1 MSCRQSLQQVTLFSA
16 YFQKIGDFDMSKLFP
31 SALKVSLSSA
41 ALAVAVLASSAAV
54 AEPLRVCSDPD
65 NLPFS
70 KSDGPDKGLYIEL
83 AEKVGQRLGTPV
95 EYVWWLSFNQRRA
108 LRNTMDGCDAY
119 FALPADAE
127 YRVKGIEKSKPFLN
141 VSYAIV
147 SPAGQVFTGLND
159 LKGKN
164 VGVMYGSPPLIM
176 LATREGFTWT
186 TFRTHD
192 ELFAALNKG
201 EVELALMWGP
211 SAGFDNIKNF
221 NSRWQIQPI
230 RGEGLGGEVSVAVSK
245 AKPELKD
252 QINQAL
258 DTLKPE
264 IQQLVKKY
272 GFPTQTPLLIN
283 SANKTQLTR
292 QQTSVAANSH
302 KPSGFIKVG
311 SNQSQQREWIVAADG
326 NSIAEAQSNFNN
338 KCSHCHGSNGA
349 SPVSERDLRKLSMR
363 YQSEWKD
370 VAYTTI
376 TKGRPDL
383 GMPTWGGILPDEEI
397 KAIIE
402 FLVTVQKN

>member
-1 MSCRQSLQQVTLFSA
+1 
-16 YFQKIGDFDMSKLFP
+16 MSKLFQ
-31 SALKVSLSSA
+31 SALKTGLSSA
-41 ALAVAVLASSAAV
+41 ALAVAVLTSSGAF

-83 AEKVGQRLGTPV
+83 AEKVGQRLGSPV

-147 SPAGQVFTGLND
+147 SPLGQVFTGLDD

-164 VGVMYGSPPLIM
+164 IGVMYGSPPLIM
-176 LATREGFTWT
+176 LSTREGFTWT
-186 TFRTHD
+186 TYRTHD

-201 EVELALMWGP
+201 DVNVALMWGP
-211 SAGFDNIKNF
+211 SAGFDNLKSF
-221 NSRWQIQPI
+221 NSRWQVQPI
-230 RGEGLGGEVSVAVSK
+230 RGEGLGGEVAVAVSK
-245 AKPELKD
+245 AKPELKE

-258 DTLKPE
+258 DSLKPE

-283 SANKTQLTR
+283 SANKSQITH
-292 QQTSVAANSH
+292 QQAVVASVKQ

-311 SNQSQQREWIVAADG
+311 SNQTQQREWLVANSGD
-326 NSIAEAQSNFNN
+326 SIAEAKSNFNN

-397 KAIIE
+397 RAIIE

>member
-1 MSCRQSLQQVTLFSA
+1 
-16 YFQKIGDFDMSKLFP
+16 MSKLFQ
-31 SALKVSLSSA
+31 SALKTGLSSA
-41 ALAVAVLASSAAV
+41 ALAVAVLTSSGAF

-83 AEKVGQRLGTPV
+83 AEKVGQRLGTTV

-147 SPAGQVFTGLND
+147 SPVGQVFTGLDD
-159 LKGKN
+159 LKDKN

-176 LATREGFTWT
+176 LSTREGFTWT
-186 TFRTHD
+186 TYRTHD

-201 EVELALMWGP
+201 DVNVALMWGP
-211 SAGFDNIKNF
+211 SAGFDNLKSF
-221 NSRWQIQPI
+221 NSRWQVQPI
-230 RGEGLGGEVSVAVSK
+230 RGEGLGGEVAVAVSK
-245 AKPELKD
+245 AKPELKE

-258 DTLKPE
+258 DSLKPE

-272 GFPTQTPLLIN
+272 GFPTQTPLLVN
-283 SANKTQLTR
+283 SANKS
-292 QQTSVAANSH
+292 QTTHQPTVVAAA
-302 KPSGFIKVG
+302 KQKQSGYIKVG
-311 SNQSQQREWIVAADG
+311 SNQSQQREWIVANDG
-326 NSIAEAQSNFNN
+326 DSIAEAKSNFNN

-349 SPVSERDLRKLSMR
+349 SPVSERDLRKLSTR
-363 YQSEWKD
+363 YQGEWKN

>member
-1 MSCRQSLQQVTLFSA
+1 
-16 YFQKIGDFDMSKLFP
+16 MSKLFQ
-31 SALKVSLSSA
+31 SALKTGLSSA
-41 ALAVAVLASSAAV
+41 ALAVAVLTSSGAF

-83 AEKVGQRLGTPV
+83 AEKVGQRLGSPV

-108 LRNTMDGCDAY
+108 LRNTMEGCDAY

-127 YRVKGIEKSKPFLN
+127 YRVKGIEKSKAFLN

-147 SPAGQVFTGLND
+147 SPVGQVFTGLDD

-164 VGVMYGSPPLIM
+164 IGVMFGSPPLIM
-176 LATREGFTWT
+176 LSTREGFTWT
-186 TFRTHD
+186 TYRTHD

-201 EVELALMWGP
+201 DVNVALMWGP
-211 SAGFDNIKNF
+211 SAGFDNLKSF
-221 NSRWQIQPI
+221 NSRWQVQPI
-230 RGEGLGGEVSVAVSK
+230 RGEGLGGDVAVAVSK
-245 AKPELKD
+245 AKPELKE

-258 DTLKPE
+258 DSLKPE

-283 SANKTQLTR
+283 SANKSQTTHQPAVVASVR
-292 QQTSVAANSH
+292 Q

-311 SNQSQQREWIVAADG
+311 SNQSQQREWLVANSGD
-326 NSIAEAQSNFNN
+326 SIAEAKSNFNN

-383 GMPTWGGILPDEEI
+383 GMPTWAGILPDEEI
-397 KAIIE
+397 RAIIE

>member
-1 MSCRQSLQQVTLFSA
+1 
-16 YFQKIGDFDMSKLFP
+16 MSKLFQ
-31 SALKVSLSSA
+31 SALKTGLSSV
-41 ALAVAVLASSAAV
+41 ALAVAVLTSSGAF

-83 AEKVGQRLGTPV
+83 AEKVGQRLGSPV

-108 LRNTMDGCDAY
+108 LRNTMEGCDAY

-147 SPAGQVFTGLND
+147 SPVGQVFTGLDD

-164 VGVMYGSPPLIM
+164 IGVMFGSPPLIM
-176 LATREGFTWT
+176 LSTREGFTWT
-186 TFRTHD
+186 TYRTHD

-201 EVELALMWGP
+201 DVNVALMWGP
-211 SAGFDNIKNF
+211 SAGFDNLKSF
-221 NSRWQIQPI
+221 NSRWQVQPI
-230 RGEGLGGEVSVAVSK
+230 RGEGLGGDVAVAVSK
-245 AKPELKD
+245 AKPELKEK
-252 QINQAL
+252 INQAL
-258 DTLKPE
+258 DSLKPE

-283 SANKTQLTR
+283 SANKS
-292 QQTSVAANSH
+292 QTTHQPAVVASVKQ

-311 SNQSQQREWIVAADG
+311 TNQSQQREWLVANSGD
-326 NSIAEAQSNFNN
+326 SIAEAKSNFNN

-349 SPVSERDLRKLSMR
+349 SPISERDLRKLSMR

-383 GMPTWGGILPDEEI
+383 GMPTWAGILPDEEI
-397 KAIIE
+397 RAIIE

>member
-1 MSCRQSLQQVTLFSA
+1 
-16 YFQKIGDFDMSKLFP
+16 MSKLFQ
-31 SALKVSLSSA
+31 SALKTGLSSA
-41 ALAVAVLASSAAV
+41 ALAVAVLTSSGAF

-83 AEKVGQRLGTPV
+83 AEKVGQRLGSPV

-108 LRNTMDGCDAY
+108 LRNTMEGCDAY

-127 YRVKGIEKSKPFLN
+127 YRVKGIEKSKAFLN

-147 SPAGQVFTGLND
+147 SPVGQVFTGLDD

-164 VGVMYGSPPLIM
+164 IGVMFGSPPLIM
-176 LATREGFTWT
+176 LSTREGFTWT
-186 TFRTHD
+186 TYRTHD

-201 EVELALMWGP
+201 DVNVALMWGP
-211 SAGFDNIKNF
+211 SAGFDNLKSF
-221 NSRWQIQPI
+221 NSRWQVQPI
-230 RGEGLGGEVSVAVSK
+230 RGEGLGGDVAVAVSK
-245 AKPELKD
+245 AKPELKE

-258 DTLKPE
+258 DSLKPE

-283 SANKTQLTR
+283 SANKS
-292 QQTSVAANSH
+292 QTTHQPAVVASVKQ

-311 SNQSQQREWIVAADG
+311 SNQSQQREWLVANSGD
-326 NSIAEAQSNFNN
+326 SIAEAKSNFNN

-383 GMPTWGGILPDEEI
+383 GMPTWAGILPDEEI
-397 KAIIE
+397 RAIIE

>member
-1 MSCRQSLQQVTLFSA
+1 
-16 YFQKIGDFDMSKLFP
+16 MSKLFQ
-31 SALKVSLSSA
+31 SALKTGLSSA
-41 ALAVAVLASSAAV
+41 ALAVAVLTSSGAF

-83 AEKVGQRLGTPV
+83 AEKVGQRLGSPV

-108 LRNTMDGCDAY
+108 LRNTMEGCDAY

-147 SPAGQVFTGLND
+147 SPVGQVFTGLDD

-164 VGVMYGSPPLIM
+164 IGVMFGSPPLIM
-176 LATREGFTWT
+176 LSTREGFTWT
-186 TFRTHD
+186 TYRTHD

-201 EVELALMWGP
+201 DVNVALMWGP
-211 SAGFDNIKNF
+211 SAGFDNLKSF
-221 NSRWQIQPI
+221 NSRWQVQPI
-230 RGEGLGGEVSVAVSK
+230 RGEGLGGDVAVAVSK
-245 AKPELKD
+245 AKPELKE

-258 DTLKPE
+258 DSLKPE

-283 SANKTQLTR
+283 SANKS
-292 QQTSVAANSH
+292 QTTHQPAVVSSVKQ

-311 SNQSQQREWIVAADG
+311 SNQSQQREWLVANSGD
-326 NSIAEAQSNFNN
+326 SIAEAKSNFNN

-383 GMPTWGGILPDEEI
+383 GMPTWAGILPDEEI
-397 KAIIE
+397 RAIIE